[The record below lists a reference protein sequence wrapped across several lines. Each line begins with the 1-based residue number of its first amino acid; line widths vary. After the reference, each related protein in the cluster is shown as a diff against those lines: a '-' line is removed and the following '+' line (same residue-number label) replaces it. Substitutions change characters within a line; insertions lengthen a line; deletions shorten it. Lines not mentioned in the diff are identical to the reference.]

1 MSSKTFC
8 VRRAASIFRANF
20 YVKKMLML
28 SLPGAGSSFVL
39 FACCL
44 FDDHRLRATLLSRD
58 NRTTRSQSWAIE
70 IPAAAAAS
78 GNKLVSVIPGIVLTS
93 KT

>member
-1 MSSKTFC
+1 
-8 VRRAASIFRANF
+8 
-20 YVKKMLML
+20 ML
-28 SLPGAGSSFVL
+28 SLPGAGSAFVL
-39 FACCL
+39 LTYCL

-58 NRTTRSQSWAIE
+58 NRTSRSHSWDIE